1 MTQIFFYHNADDRLS
16 AAAALIGKA
25 ARQKK
30 PLLVYAPDR
39 EIASAIDRQL
49 WTQAPTGFIPH
60 VWSDSPLAAETPVI
74 ITDDAESATQNERL
88 FNLSMEVPPGFSR
101 FTSLIEIVGQVD
113 DERQAGRERA
123 RFYKDRGYEIKFFD
137 LAETR

>member
-1 MTQIFFYHNADDRLS
+1 MS

-30 PLLVYAPDR
+30 LLLVYAPDR

-101 FTSLIEIVGQVD
+101 FTSLIEIVGQAD
-113 DERQAGRERA
+113 DERQAGRERV